1 MPAFFALTVGMSSQ
15 EDHQNHAII
24 AVAATFMTIAF
35 ITVVLRCYV
44 RLRLVKAFGWDD
56 GSMVV
61 AMAWYI
67 MFSASMIGAG
77 LHGNGRHWYNV
88 EPEERVIA
96 MKYWWLCEIGFCFA
110 SIFCKISI
118 CIFLMRI
125 CIKRVH
131 LWTLY
136 FVMVLTVLAGLVF
149 MFLMLLQ
156 CKPLSYFWDRLA
168 WHPVRNI
175 EGQGSCINMEIIVA
189 MTYVYSAFAAI
200 CDFTVG
206 LLPVFVVHQLQMKQ
220 QTKIAVIGIL
230 SMACIASSAVIV
242 RIPFVSTFL
251 DLDDFLFSTVQIAYW
266 SNLEIGLGIT
276 AGSLATLRPLL
287 RHWFGT
293 RADPSY
299 SAGIAKSFGRRTGGL
314 SGNPVPLGSMN
325 GADAHDLR
333 PDKVSVMVTNV
344 ESRRDS
350 KRSRARPASPSS
362 SEEGL
367 NVHHPPLPGRMEVGI
382 HQTFEVIRTTAENDL
397 GDGGHYSHARENV

>member
-1 MPAFFALTVGMSSQ
+1 MGTV
-15 EDHQNHAII
+15 EDHQNGAII

-35 ITVVLRCYV
+35 ITVALRCYV

-56 GSMVV
+56 TSMVV
-61 AMAWYI
+61 AMACYI
-67 MFSASMIGAG
+67 LFSASMIGAG

-88 EPEERVIA
+88 PAEERVIA
-96 MKYWWLCEIGFCFA
+96 MKYWWLCEIAFCFS

-125 CIKRVH
+125 CIKKTH
-131 LWTLY
+131 MWTLY
-136 FVMVLTVLAGLVF
+136 SVMALTVLAGLVF

-156 CKPLSYFWDRLA
+156 CKPLSYFWTRMA
-168 WHPVRNI
+168 FHPVVNK
-175 EGQGSCINMEIIVA
+175 EGEGFCINMEIIVA
-189 MTYVYSAFAAI
+189 MTYVYSVFAAV

-206 LLPVFVVHQLQMKQ
+206 ILPIFVVHQLQMKR

-251 DLDDFLFSTVQIAYW
+251 DLNDFLFSTVQIAYW

-287 RHWFGT
+287 RHWFGS

-299 SAGIAKSFGRRTGGL
+299 SAGFPKQSYGRRTGGGL
-314 SGNPVPLGSMN
+314 SGAHGAALPLGSISQAE
-325 GADAHDLR
+325 GGDLR
-333 PDKVSVMVTNV
+333 PDKVSVMVTNI
-344 ESRRDS
+344 ESQRDS
-350 KRSRARPASPSS
+350 KKSWPRPSSPSS

-367 NVHHPPLPGRMEVGI
+367 NVHHPPLPGRMEVGV
-382 HQTFEVIRTTAENDL
+382 HQTFEVIRTAAENDVNE
-397 GDGGHYSHARENV
+397 GYHHHRFERENV